1 MQNIFSTDT
10 VTLINAV
17 ESFKT
22 PATYLVDTFFPNKL
36 PVAKSSWVA
45 VEYRKGKRL
54 LAPYIV
60 KGSRGVSVAREKADA
75 KFYSAPMT
83 GAKRVLSIS
92 DLEMRMFGEEPIFS
106 KLGPQE
112 RAAQLQAKD
121 LVDLQNMIF
130 NRRNKMAAEIL
141 TTGKVEVKGYA
152 DDGKTFI
159 ADEINFDF
167 ANIITPSPLWN
178 ATNAKILDDLTDAV
192 NKIAEESGE
201 LPDIMVCG
209 ANVEK
214 YLLSNKQLQ
223 DMLLISNRSNLTIA
237 SLQPKYIAPQARYL
251 GYINSLG
258 LDVYSYLET
267 YYDDLTDSTQPSIP
281 ANSVIISKA
290 KKGRQIYG
298 AITLVDK
305 NVGVQTYSAEIVPKY
320 SYSEEGNQISL
331 TAYSRCILTPEE
343 VTSWAHIKTCG

>member
-22 PATYLVDTFFPNKL
+22 PSTYLVDTFFPNKV
-36 PVAKSSWVA
+36 PVSPSSWVA

-60 KGSRGVSVAREKADA
+60 KGSRGVSIAREKADA

-141 TTGKVEVKGYA
+141 TTGKVEVKGFA
-152 DDGKTFI
+152 DDGKTFT

-167 ANIITPSPLWN
+167 NNIITPSTLWN
-178 ATNAKILDDLTDAV
+178 ANNAKILDDLTDAV

-223 DMLLISNRSNLTIA
+223 DMFLISNRSNLTIA

-258 LDVYSYLET
+258 LEVYSYLET
-267 YYDDLTDSTQPSIP
+267 YYDDLTDSTQPFIP
-281 ANSVIISKA
+281 ANSVIIGKA

-305 NVGVQTYSAEIVPKY
+305 NIGVQTYSAEIVPKY

-331 TAYSRCILTPEE
+331 SAYSRCILTPEE
-343 VTSWAHIKTCG
+343 VTSWAHIETCG